1 MIKKLNKK
9 ETLKVESAARRVAFA
24 ALLIV
29 RAKEKAQL
37 KVARAAKNLAK
48 KEAKAALKITLKEA
62 SVARVIKKNQDRLE
76 LFTRY
81 CDFCVETRRIQE
93 VMSGLGVDNDKAVS
107 TLKMLRSMNCIEMTK
122 ISGVNFEYKT
132 IKYPTIEEIKER
144 YVVVKSIKE
153 RHELSPGG
161 IVYTMES
168 KDLGDKHLEQARLNR
183 INRVAPKFHISGSRH
198 YDTW

>member
-1 MIKKLNKK
+1 MKKLNKK
-9 ETLKVESAARRVAFA
+9 ETLKAESAVRRLEFA
-24 ALLIV
+24 ALKIV
-29 RAKEKAQL
+29 REKEKAKL
-37 KVARAAKNLAK
+37 KVERAAINLAK
-48 KEAKAALKITLKEA
+48 KEEKAALKIALKEA

-81 CDFCVETRRIQE
+81 CDFCLETRRVQD

-122 ISGVNFEYKT
+122 ISGVNYEYKT
-132 IKYPTIEEIKER
+132 IKYPTIEEIGER

-161 IVYTMES
+161 VVYTFES
-168 KDLGDKHLEQARLNR
+168 KGLGDKHIEQARQNR
-183 INRVAPKFHISGSRH
+183 INRVSPKFHISGSR
-198 YDTW
+198 YYENW